1 MMSTTETP
9 GPRAGLAETDDQRAL
24 AEAVAASLDR
34 GWSEQDLSTFLNS
47 SEAAD
52 PESVSRA
59 LSTLGLAGAASA
71 EDAGGLGLGWTDLT
85 SGLEM
90 LGRRLAPTFFLE
102 ELTASELLR
111 GASSETD
118 ARRLLTAH
126 LEGTRRLTAV
136 LTAPASEW
144 GVQSDLRVTRAEG
157 AIMLDGSVEHAGGP
171 AGATYLLAVAGPD
184 GPMLVVLDE
193 VEVGVDRTPLDAL
206 DLLRPVS
213 RLAFTGARATVV
225 DVDDVPAAVAR
236 ATAAA
241 IFVLACEQVGAADR
255 CLAGAVAHSR
265 QREQFGQPIGA
276 FQAVRH
282 RCAEMLVQVELAR
295 SAVRNL
301 GAELDVDDSPDATA
315 VHDEALAVAASL
327 AHLRASRSLEE
338 ASRGYIQILGAMGFT
353 WELDA
358 HLSFRKAASTAVMLG
373 TGTEHRRALGRHLG
387 LTGPDH
393 STGAPR

>member
-1 MMSTTETP
+1 MPTTEMA

-24 AEAVAASLDR
+24 ADAVASSLDR
-34 GWSEQDLSTFLNS
+34 GWSEQDLSAFLS
-47 SEAAD
+47 SGEPAD

-59 LSTLGLAGAASA
+59 LSPLGLAGAVSA
-71 EDAGGLGLGWTDLT
+71 EQAGGLGLGWTDLT
-85 SGLEM
+85 SGLEV

-102 ELTASELLR
+102 QLTASELLR
-111 GASSETD
+111 GAPPGAPAGE
-118 ARRLLTAH
+118 LLAGH

-136 LTAPASEW
+136 LVAPASEW
-144 GVQSDLRVTRAEG
+144 GVQADLRVTRAEG
-157 AIMLDGSVEHAGGP
+157 AIVLDGSVEHVGGP
-171 AGATYLLAVAGPD
+171 AGTTYLLAVTGPD
-184 GPMLVVLDE
+184 GPVLVVVDE
-193 VEVGVDRTPLDAL
+193 VDAGVERTPLDAL

-213 RLAFTGARATVV
+213 RLAFTRARATVV
-225 DVDDVPAAVAR
+225 DVDDVPAAIAR

-265 QREQFGQPIGA
+265 QREQFGQPIGS

-295 SAVRNL
+295 SAVRHL
-301 GAELDVDDSPDATA
+301 GADLDLDGPAA
-315 VHDEALAVAASL
+315 AMPAHHEALAVAASL
-327 AHLRASRSLEE
+327 AHIRASRALEE
-338 ASRGYIQILGAMGFT
+338 ASRGYIQILGAMGYT
-353 WELDA
+353 WEVDA

-387 LTGPDH
+387 LIGSDH
-393 STGAPR
+393 STGARR